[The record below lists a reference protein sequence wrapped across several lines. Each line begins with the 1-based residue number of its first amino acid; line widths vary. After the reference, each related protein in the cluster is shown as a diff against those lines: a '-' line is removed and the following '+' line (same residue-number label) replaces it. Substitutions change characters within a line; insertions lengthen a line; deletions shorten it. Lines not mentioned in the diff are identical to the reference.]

1 MRIGIVGAG
10 IAGLACAQGLARHGH
25 DVVLFDKGRGPGGRM
40 STRRVQT
47 ARGEAHF
54 DHGAQY
60 FSVREDD
67 FAQQVSAWVDDGVVA
82 PWPAAGSGAYVGVP
96 AMNSPVRRLAD
107 GRDVRWSARVTEMA
121 RHGSGWRLTLDG
133 GEVADVDLAVIAVP
147 AEQAA
152 ALLDAAAPDL
162 AARAAAAISEPC
174 WTVMV
179 AFSEPVPVAGDCWR
193 ADESD
198 PDSGHGVGWAA
209 RNNAKPGRTGPE
221 SWVVQA
227 TPAWSRHHIDTD
239 PDDAAS
245 ALLAALSREFDVRL
259 PARIGTACHLWRF
272 ARSAQGGPGPVLDP
286 DRRLGLCGDWLI
298 GPRVESAWLSGTRL
312 AEMIG
317 AAPRIG

>member
-10 IAGLACAQGLARHGH
+10 VSGLACAQGLTRRGH

-60 FSVREDD
+60 FTVREAD
-67 FAQQVSAWVDDGVVA
+67 FSQQVSDWIDDGVVA
-82 PWPAAGSGAYVGVP
+82 PWPAAGEGAYVGVP
-96 AMNSPVRRLAD
+96 AMNSPVRRLAE
-107 GRDVRWSARVTEMA
+107 GRDVQWSARVTGLA
-121 RHGSGWRLTLDG
+121 RRGAGWRLSLDG

-152 ALLDAAAPDL
+152 ALLAAAAPDL
-162 AARAAAAISEPC
+162 ASRAAAAISEPC
-174 WTVMV
+174 WTVMA
-179 AFSEPVPVAGDCWR
+179 AFAQPVPVARDCWR
-193 ADESD
+193 AGDGEGD
-198 PDSGHGVGWAA
+198 QGHGIVGWAA

-221 SWVVQA
+221 SWVIQA
-227 TPAWSRHHIDTD
+227 TPAWSRDRIDAD
-239 PDDAAS
+239 PDEMRC
-245 ALLAALSREFDVRL
+245 ALLAALSEELGVRL
-259 PARIGTACHLWRF
+259 PTRIGTACHLWRF
-272 ARSAQGGPGPVLDP
+272 ARSAQGGSGPVLSSD
-286 DRRLGLCGDWLI
+286 RLGLCGDWLI

-317 AAPRIG
+317 SAA